1 MSRVLFMVSFS
12 MKIIALLLYPVR
24 FVSTILFP
32 PGEFDN
38 ISSKDASKRAAA
50 AFVSMMDQ
58 TYIQPLRRNRNNGDN
73 NNFDNDFMCPFVD
86 QGYSE
91 LVQDIAVKAH
101 NHQSMDTNNDGAYNN
116 VAPPLLLLYLHSPL
130 HGQVPSFV
138 SNTLC
143 NANFLSMLNQHVHN
157 GTLACW
163 GGSIHTADGAHVQNS
178 LQVNSYPFLALVK
191 VKGQQPNHNN
201 NSGSNNSGS
210 SSSGSNTNE
219 STPSSSSSSAS
230 GTTTTT
236 NTNIQKQ
243 QNLELHFRM
252 EGPNLQ
258 SISPSNLHLHLSNSL
273 NAYQQQLSEQTL
285 RRLQRQEEIHL
296 RQEQDREY
304 QEALEEDRR
313 REREKQEEADRIEA
327 EERRV
332 KEEVEE
338 AENRKREKLQ
348 KAR

>member
-1 MSRVLFMVSFS
+1 MMEEEVPSASPRGAASRRTTTTGASYSRVPQEDHDNSNGNGNGNDHDRTPRRSMIGLYLSPSYLMSRVLFMVSFS
-12 MKIIALLLYPVR
+12 MKIVALLLYPVR

-58 TYIQPLRRNRNNGDN
+58 TYIQPLRRSGNTSSGDN
-73 NNFDNDFMCPFVD
+73 NNFENDFMCPFVD

-101 NHQSMDTNNDGAYNN
+101 NHQSMDNDTDGNNN

-143 NANFLSMLNQHVHN
+143 NVNFLSMLNQHVHN

-191 VKGQQPNHNN
+191 VKGQPNHNN
-201 NSGSNNSGS
+201 NN
-210 SSSGSNTNE
+210 
-219 STPSSSSSSAS
+219 SSA
-230 GTTTTT
+230 
-236 NTNIQKQ
+236 
-243 QNLELHFRM
+243 
-252 EGPNLQ
+252 
-258 SISPSNLHLHLSNSL
+258 
-273 NAYQQQLSEQTL
+273 
-285 RRLQRQEEIHL
+285 
-296 RQEQDREY
+296 
-304 QEALEEDRR
+304 
-313 REREKQEEADRIEA
+313 
-327 EERRV
+327 
-332 KEEVEE
+332 
-338 AENRKREKLQ
+338 
-348 KAR
+348 